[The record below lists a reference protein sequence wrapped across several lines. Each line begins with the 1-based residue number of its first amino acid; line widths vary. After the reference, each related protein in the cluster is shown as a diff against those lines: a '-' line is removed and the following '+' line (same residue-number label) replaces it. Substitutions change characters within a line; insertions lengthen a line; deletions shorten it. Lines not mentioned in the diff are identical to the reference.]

1 MRYKIAIFASGTGSN
16 TANII
21 NRLKG
26 TNITVGLVVTN
37 NPKAGVIDIA
47 IQNKIPYR
55 IINREDLLAD
65 SDFTIFLKEENF
77 DLIVLAGFLWLIPAN
92 MVKDYYKKIVN
103 IHPALLPKYGGK
115 GMYGMRVH
123 KAVKADGES
132 KTGITIHFVNER
144 YDEGDIIFQKKIDI
158 KENDSPEVI
167 AQKVHHLEYD
177 YFPKVI
183 KKLLIK

>member
-21 NRLKG
+21 NRFKR
-26 TNITVGLVVTN
+26 TEIAVGLIVTN
-37 NPKAGVIDIA
+37 NPNAGVIDIA
-47 IQNKIPYR
+47 IQNKIPYH
-55 IINREDLLAD
+55 IINRDDLLAN
-65 SDFTIFLKEENF
+65 SDFSIFLKEADF

-92 MVKDYYKKIVN
+92 IVKDYHNKIVN

-115 GMYGMRVH
+115 GMYGMNVH
-123 KAVKADGES
+123 KAVKAAGES

-144 YDEGDIIFQKKIDI
+144 YDQGDIIFQKELDVEK
-158 KENDSPEVI
+158 NDSPEDI
-167 AQKVHHLEYD
+167 AQKVHHLEYE